1 MVNTYLHF
9 LALIFLFF
17 LDSVSNLCLKDLSK
31 TVIAELV
38 FRLLADPNALQRF
51 YQSFGLDREKLRPYM
66 LHDIAEFFPATPVK
80 LLKDVFREF
89 QLYDLAEMLEKVKSR
104 ALRLS
109 LPLKEMKKNASERPS
124 KVYSKVEVLMIEY
137 SDWTAVEDAYPDV
150 ERIGCFFLALNSQ
163 NQITKLT
170 VKVAGQTE
178 ELIALRESKE
188 TEDNLD
194 LVAKAKEAFLKKHLE
209 EEIPRSDYNV
219 RTGAK
224 RSAKK
229 SSSDRRLTEEERS
242 VFQEGGPAVKNLLEK
257 MIEEREQ
264 RKLEIEKIVK
274 EIQQKEEEVKR
285 HHQREK
291 EKFLLAVSTV
301 MDKWNHQAKDEG
313 LLNCYVYLLAQS
325 LHVILRWWFVEGGYC
340 ESPS

>member
-38 FRLLADPNALQRF
+38 CRLLADPNTLQQF

-66 LHDIAEFFPATPVK
+66 LHDIAEFFPDTPVK

-209 EEIPRSDYNV
+209 EEIPRGDYNV

-242 VFQEGGPAVKNLLEK
+242 VFQEGGPAVKNLEK

-301 MDKWNHQAKDEG
+301 MDKWNHRAKDEG

>member
-1 MVNTYLHF
+1 
-9 LALIFLFF
+9 
-17 LDSVSNLCLKDLSK
+17 
-31 TVIAELV
+31 
-38 FRLLADPNALQRF
+38 
-51 YQSFGLDREKLRPYM
+51 M
-66 LHDIAEFFPATPVK
+66 LHDIAEFFPDTPVK

-89 QLYDLAEMLEKVKSR
+89 QLYDLAEMLENLKSR

-170 VKVAGQTE
+170 VTVAGRTE
-178 ELIALRESKE
+178 ELIAFRKSKD

-194 LVAKAKEAFLKKHLE
+194 LVAKVKEAFLKKHLE
-209 EEIPRSDYNV
+209 EQIPKSDHNV

-229 SSSDRRLTEEERS
+229 ISYDLRLTEEERS
-242 VFQEGGPAVKNLLEK
+242 VFQEGGPAVKKLLEK
-257 MIEEREQ
+257 MTEEREQ
-264 RKLEIEKIVK
+264 RKLEIGKIVK
-274 EIQQKEEEVKR
+274 EIQQKEEEIKR
-285 HHQREK
+285 HHQREN
-291 EKFLLAVSTV
+291 EKFEMAVSTV
-301 MDKWNHQAKDEG
+301 MNKWNHPGKDEG
-313 LLNCYVYLLAQS
+313 LLNCYVYKPVQS
-325 LHVILRWWFVEGGYC
+325 LHVILRWLFVEGGYC

>member
-1 MVNTYLHF
+1 
-9 LALIFLFF
+9 
-17 LDSVSNLCLKDLSK
+17 
-31 TVIAELV
+31 
-38 FRLLADPNALQRF
+38 
-51 YQSFGLDREKLRPYM
+51 M
-66 LHDIAEFFPATPVK
+66 LHDLAEFFPDTPVK
-80 LLKDVFREF
+80 LLKDVFQVF

-124 KVYSKVEVLMIEY
+124 KVYNKVEVLMIEY

-170 VKVAGQTE
+170 VTVAGRTE
-178 ELIALRESKE
+178 ELIALRKSKD

-194 LVAKAKEAFLKKHLE
+194 LVAKVKEAFLKKHLE
-209 EEIPRSDYNV
+209 EQIPKSDHNV

-229 SSSDRRLTEEERS
+229 ISYDLRLTEEERS
-242 VFQEGGPAVKNLLEK
+242 VFQEGGPAVKKLLEK
-257 MIEEREQ
+257 MTEEREQ
-264 RKLEIEKIVK
+264 RKLEIGKIVK
-274 EIQQKEEEVKR
+274 EIQQKEEEIKR
-285 HHQREK
+285 HHQREN
-291 EKFLLAVSTV
+291 EKFQMAVSTV
-301 MDKWNHQAKDEG
+301 MNKWNHPGKDEG
-313 LLNCYVYLLAQS
+313 LLNCYAYKPVQS
-325 LHVILRWWFVEGGYC
+325 LHVILRWLFVDGGYC

>member
-1 MVNTYLHF
+1 
-9 LALIFLFF
+9 
-17 LDSVSNLCLKDLSK
+17 
-31 TVIAELV
+31 
-38 FRLLADPNALQRF
+38 
-51 YQSFGLDREKLRPYM
+51 M
-66 LHDIAEFFPATPVK
+66 LHDIAEFFPDTPVK
-80 LLKDVFREF
+80 LLKDVFQVF

-109 LPLKEMKKNASERPS
+109 LPLKEMKKNASERPL
-124 KVYSKVEVLMIEY
+124 KVYGKVELLIIEY

-170 VKVAGQTE
+170 VTVAGRTE
-178 ELIALRESKE
+178 EKLRKSKE

-194 LVAKAKEAFLKKHLE
+194 LVAKVKEAFLKKHLE
-209 EEIPRSDYNV
+209 EQIPKSDHNV

-229 SSSDRRLTEEERS
+229 ISYDLRLTEEERS
-242 VFQEGGPAVKNLLEK
+242 VFQEGGPAVKKLLEK

-264 RKLEIEKIVK
+264 RKLEIENIVK
-274 EIQQKEEEVKR
+274 EIQQKEEEIKR
-285 HHQREK
+285 HHQREN
-291 EKFLLAVSTV
+291 EKFQMAVSTV
-301 MDKWNHQAKDEG
+301 MNKWNHPAKDEG
-313 LLNCYVYLLAQS
+313 LLNCYVYKLVQS
-325 LHVILRWWFVEGGYC
+325 LHVILRWLFVERGYF